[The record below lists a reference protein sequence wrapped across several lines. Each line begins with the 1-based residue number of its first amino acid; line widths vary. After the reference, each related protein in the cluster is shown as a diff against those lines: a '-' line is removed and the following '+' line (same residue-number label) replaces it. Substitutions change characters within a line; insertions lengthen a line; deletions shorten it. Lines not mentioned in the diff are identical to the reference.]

1 MEKILRAFSLLFWF
15 HYGIIY
21 DVEKTSL
28 TLFRARHSNA
38 RLMTFRFPS
47 KVCTMESP
55 SAWSRSPA
63 PWLLSPSTF
72 ITEAKEV
79 PRCHTSS
86 KNTFSTIS
94 QGNATPSVN
103 DLLLPPSCCDAS
115 YFFGQCVP
123 LNIVIIHTFVSKRII
138 QKVNKETVIE

>member
-1 MEKILRAFSLLFWF
+1 MLFWV

-79 PRCHTSS
+79 PRFHTSS

-103 DLLLPPSCCDAS
+103 DLLLRPSCCDAS
-115 YFFGQCVP
+115 YFFGQIVS
-123 LNIVIIHTFVSKRII
+123 LNFDVIHTYMRKRMI
-138 QKVNKETVIE
+138 QKVNKVNYN